1 MSSLPLSQVRLVSW
15 VLFTVGKRQEA
26 RRHFDKDEKKTN
38 KEKRAKK
45 GGPQEID
52 IGNEGHA
59 SRSRKFSRR
68 DRIPGDHQPGLR
80 SQQRA
85 RLIGSMIVV
94 RC

>member
-1 MSSLPLSQVRLVSW
+1 MNNI
-15 VLFTVGKRQEA
+15 
-26 RRHFDKDEKKTN
+26 EKKG
-38 KEKRAKK
+38 KKR

-68 DRIPGDHQPGLR
+68 DRIPGNHQPGLR

-85 RLIGSMIVV
+85 RLIGSMIIV